1 MLNGVANHKPNQEKI
16 KRRQGGHVFS
26 ALLFCKEVVKI
37 KFLAIDQAKATGYA
51 LFENRS
57 LIEHG
62 VVELGRRNDIY
73 EDILL
78 SAKKKI
84 RELIEKTQADIV
96 IIEDIQQQH
105 QNVSTY
111 KKLAMLM
118 GALICLFQE
127 MNKPFEIVPSA
138 RWKSFS
144 EIKGKKRTE
153 QKENTLLFVK
163 EKFGLEDISQD
174 TADAVALG
182 WYAANNIGLPKNES
196 P

>member
-1 MLNGVANHKPNQEKI
+1 M
-16 KRRQGGHVFS
+16 
-26 ALLFCKEVVKI
+26 
-37 KFLAIDQAKATGYA
+37 AIDQAKSAGFA
-51 LFENRS
+51 VFENMD
-57 LIEHG
+57 LIEYG
-62 VVELGRRNDIY
+62 VVVLGRRSDVY
-73 EDILL
+73 EDILF
-78 SAKKKI
+78 SAKQKI
-84 RELIEKTQADIV
+84 RELIEKTQADIIV
-96 IIEDIQQQH
+96 IEDIQQQH

-127 MNKPFEIVPSA
+127 MNKPYEVVPPS

-163 EKFGLEDISQD
+163 ERFGIEGVAED
-174 TADAVALG
+174 TADAVSLG
-182 WYAANNIGLPKNES
+182 WYAVNNIGLPKDES